1 MLVPL
6 TQLLR
11 VIKVYF
17 PLALPG
23 PKGINVEFTAQRSEV
38 RSQPPSPDGFGAP
51 RRSEIRRQEI
61 AVRRKGFSCGSGF
74 SVLPVPGAVPGSL
87 PALSLSKGRGQPR
100 SFALNYFYDF
110 YDFYGFYDF
119 NDLPL
124 TRPIVHEMV

>member
-1 MLVPL
+1 
-6 TQLLR
+6 LR
-11 VIKVYF
+11 KAESIGQGSS
-17 PLALPG
+17 L
-23 PKGINVEFTAQRSEV
+23 RSPARRARKARLGKTTED
-38 RSQPPSPDGFGAP
+38 RNQPPSPDGFGAP